1 MKVVSFNPWKRIV
14 LKTIVSSDDP
24 MLDNYAAIL
33 KEHGDY
39 FIGVTEP
46 DTIEELE
53 EKGFEEI
60 NIVAVDELS
69 FNDIL
74 NIVKKEI
81 SNEELIEIFEEIY

>member
-1 MKVVSFNPWKRIV
+1 MKVVSFNPWKKIM

-24 MLDNYAAIL
+24 MIEQYAMIL

-46 DTIEELE
+46 ELENIPGHTFEEL
-53 EKGFEEI
+53 

-69 FNDIL
+69 FTDIL
-74 NIVKKEI
+74 EIVKKEI
-81 SNEELIEIFEEIY
+81 DNEELIEEFEKLY